1 MFALGRIGSYITRGV
16 YTVSGPFHPFGG
28 AVDIIV
34 VEQQDGSFK
43 SSPWYVRFGKYQGVL
58 KAKEKVVSINVNGA
72 NADFHMYLDHKGE
85 AYFLREVGSEEEGA
99 ADVYPSSSGDEAE
112 GKLAKRV
119 PVKSKSYNSDA
130 NMPDLVSPITASN
143 GKILARSASN
153 QSKLFGVVFGR
164 RSVKSN
170 SFVAEECAA
179 DAVRGSSLERAEMAA
194 DLLEVKWSTNLA
206 SSRRR
211 KSNASNLSDPKDS
224 GNQESDGMMEEPN
237 AQISCSRG
245 PVSYMESF
253 TLQETYLEVNFTPED
268 SRSVIKAD
276 NADPYDDENRKG
288 DKSENRSPI
297 LSVSQTVQLEG
308 NAETPFVVDEQSD
321 QISRGRSLSEV
332 GSRLDKV
339 ESFMYYE
346 AVEEIM
352 EASDASIEKINET
365 VAFTASENGE
375 HHVLL
380 EKVALMPAIDAAEI
394 LGNGGCSKS
403 LDESKGSADGSTPV
417 ASNGYMALPEAIEIA
432 TEPGNTTVDEGHAMA
447 IDQAEEAKVCFSG
460 VNFYEPSVV
469 PEGELATELGSCSLQ
484 HIVDEGHENA
494 VSPVEALN
502 KAASGTTL
510 NQASIVLES
519 DVNGIRS
526 EDEVNSSDART
537 TQDSLS
543 LIHGV
548 SEKENFA
555 NDLPR
560 RPSFSNEEYA
570 RDNLKEI
577 VIISGAESTS
587 SEEELFRFS
596 DLDDSNSQ
604 EVEMLESGSSVSA
617 GSQSQVHELSET
629 TVKEEELNK
638 SGSIDPPSHHVELE
652 CDEEDP
658 QRSRPIQV
666 KMLERTSSPINIPEV
681 HIEPDKEPLNALVE
695 SLPSMRPHVYDMK
708 SHCVHPPRCLSL
720 DSNLDNLVLI
730 KKDVSLPSES
740 DDEEAEPSTIGN
752 AATEDSQIAEEFKRI
767 VSDPAVELSLCR
779 HLLYEGMGY
788 EAASRAFDAEKLG
801 ADELASIGP
810 AVLENDKLVVRI
822 GGLYFPWEAALPI
835 ASAIGSTGSEQIVEP
850 KGMIAVEQAEKAE
863 EVITLKSLDSKNATW
878 RLWPFSFQRSRSI
891 KNRQLDLENP
901 SQNASGSLR
910 NTNSP
915 RATRKS
921 LRATTPTSEQLASLN
936 LEEGKNVVTFTF
948 STAMLGEQQVDARIY
963 LWKWNTKIVISDVDG
978 TITKSDVLG
987 QFMPLMGIDW
997 SQTGVAHL
1005 FSAIKENGYQLL
1017 FLSAR
1022 SILQAYHTRQFLF
1035 NLKQDGKA
1043 LPEGPVVIS
1052 PDGLFPSLYREV
1064 IRRAP
1069 HEFKIACLEDIKAL
1083 FPSDSSPFY
1092 AGFGNRDTD
1101 EISYLKVGIPKGKI
1115 FIINPK
1121 GEIVVNRRVDTKSYT
1136 SLHMLVH
1143 DMFPPASSDE
1153 REDFNSWNFWRLP
1166 LPGCAVGNGCLRL
1179 GTVPCSTILVLRRR
1193 LVEKEAC
1200 LNLK

>member
-1 MFALGRIGSYITRGV
+1 MYAVGRIGSYITRGV

-43 SSPWYVRFGKYQGVL
+43 SSPWYVRFGKFQGVL

-85 AYFLREVGSEEEGA
+85 AYFLREVGAEEGA
-99 ADVYPSSSGDEAE
+99 ADVYPSSSGDEAD

-119 PVKSKSYNSDA
+119 PEKSKSYNFDG
-130 NMPDLVSPITASN
+130 NMPDLVSPIEASN

-153 QSKLFGVVFGR
+153 QSKIFGVVFGR
-164 RSVKSN
+164 RSVKRN
-170 SFVAEECAA
+170 SFVAEESAA
-179 DAVRGSSLERAEMAA
+179 DVVRASSLERAEMAA

-206 SSRRR
+206 SRRR
-211 KSNASNLSDPKDS
+211 HKGNASNLSDPKDS

-237 AQISCSRG
+237 AQISCSHG

-253 TLQETYLEVNFTPED
+253 TLQETYLEVNFTRED

-276 NADPYDDENRKG
+276 SADPYDDENREV

-297 LSVSQTVQLEG
+297 LTISPTVQLEG

-339 ESFMYYE
+339 ESFMYNE
-346 AVEEIM
+346 AVEEIR

-365 VAFTASENGE
+365 GAFTASGNGE
-375 HHVLL
+375 HRVLPSNDL
-380 EKVALMPAIDAAEI
+380 ESVPQKPDALSEKVALMPVIDAVEI
-394 LGNGGCSKS
+394 LGNGRCSKF

-417 ASNGYMALPEAIEIA
+417 TSNGYMALPEAIEIA

-502 KAASGTTL
+502 KASSGTTL

-526 EDEVNSSDART
+526 EDEVNSSDACT

-543 LIHGV
+543 LIHGI

-555 NDLPR
+555 DDLPR
-560 RPSFSNEEYA
+560 RSSFSNEEYA
-570 RDNLKEI
+570 RDNLKER
-577 VIISGAESTS
+577 VISGAESTS

-596 DLDDSNSQ
+596 DLNDSTSQ
-604 EVEMLESGSSVSA
+604 EAEMLESGSSVPA
-617 GSQSQVHELSET
+617 GSQSHVHKLSET
-629 TVKEEELNK
+629 AVKEEELNK

-658 QRSRPIQV
+658 QRSHPIQV
-666 KMLERTSSPINIPEV
+666 EMLERTSSPINIPEV
-681 HIEPDKEPLNALVE
+681 HIEPDKESLNALVE

-708 SHCVHPPRCLSL
+708 SQCVHRLRCLSL
-720 DSNLDNLVLI
+720 DSNLDNLILI
-730 KKDVSLPSES
+730 KKDVSLPTES

-752 AATEDSQIAEEFKRI
+752 TATEDSQIAEEFKRI

-788 EAASRAFDAEKLG
+788 EAASRAFGAEKLD
-801 ADELASIGP
+801 ADEIASIGP

-850 KGMIAVEQAEKAE
+850 KGMIAIEQAEKVE
-863 EVITLKSLDSKNATW
+863 EVITLNSLDSKNATW

-891 KNRQLDLENP
+891 KNRQLVLESP

-910 NTNSP
+910 STNSP
-915 RATRKS
+915 RATQKS

-936 LEEGKNVVTFTF
+936 LKEGKNVVTFTF

-987 QFMPLMGIDW
+987 QLMPLMGIDW
-997 SQTGVAHL
+997 SQTGVSHL

-1022 SILQAYHTRQFLF
+1022 SISQAYHTRQFLF

-1069 HEFKIACLEDIKAL
+1069 HKFKIACLEDIKAL
-1083 FPSDSSPFY
+1083 FPPDSSPFY

-1136 SLHMLVH
+1136 SLHTLVH

-1166 LPGCAVGNGCLRL
+1166 PPGL
-1179 GTVPCSTILVLRRR
+1179 
-1193 LVEKEAC
+1193 
-1200 LNLK
+1200 